1 MKPAEY
7 FAETDFALRAFQK
20 HATQVVAVTAPYD
33 SVYWWCKENLHTKNK
48 KTDDDLQNK
57 MKG

>member
-1 MKPAEY
+1 MLINTHSQTMKPAEY

-33 SVYWWCKENLHTKNK
+33 SVYW
-48 KTDDDLQNK
+48 
-57 MKG
+57 